1 MGDHEKILFKE
12 ESFKI
17 IGICMKIHSTMGKG
31 FLESVYSEILEKEFI
46 TNKIPYE
53 REMKLEL
60 FYEATKLNKYFKA
73 DFVCY
78 DDIILEIKSVQFL
91 NNVFKKQ
98 LYNYLKATNKK
109 LGILIN
115 FGEDSLT
122 YKRIINP

>member
-1 MGDHEKILFKE
+1 MSANEKILFKE

-31 FLESVYSEILEKEFI
+31 FLESVYSEIIEKEFI

-60 FYEATKLNKYFKA
+60 YYEDTKLNKYFKA

-91 NNVFKKQ
+91 NKVFTKQ
-98 LYNYLKATNKK
+98 LFNYLKATNKK

-122 YKRIINP
+122 YKRIINL